1 MSQAGKEEA
10 SFQIKAVGASD
21 GSSEDS
27 SAAGTREISPK
38 TSVSSKLFSWNREK
52 PRPTSEYLGRHY
64 DKPFNVVALELR
76 MIGGLGP
83 MKCVQQHQTRPLVNR
98 STQVQKVSHT
108 TSKLLPNFPL
118 TETLQSVTCARKT
131 KPEVLEVAERVKFA
145 ENLPT
150 SSAAPPEE
158 RTQETKSSFDHRN
171 PFNLDFNAL
180 SEYQKQKHN
189 AEEGER
195 RRNYQI
201 IRRTME
207 TKALKTD
214 GAGRIKEKER
224 EQKFKL
230 PAFFNI
236 APDSE
241 FDGEGDINN
250 ETSGAKLSIN

>member
-1 MSQAGKEEA
+1 MFQAKKKE
-10 SFQIKAVGASD
+10 SSSQIKVFSASD
-21 GSSEDS
+21 GSSQAS

-38 TSVSSKLFSWNREK
+38 TSVLSKLFSWNREK
-52 PRPTSEYLGRHY
+52 PRPTSEYVGKDY
-64 DKPFNVVALELR
+64 DKPFNVVAPELR
-76 MIGGLGP
+76 MIGGLGA

-98 STQVQKVSHT
+98 PTQVQKVSHT

-118 TETLQSVTCARKT
+118 TETLQPVTCARKT
-131 KPEVLEVAERVKFA
+131 KPDGLEVAERVKLA

-158 RTQETKSSFDHRN
+158 QTQETKSSFDHQN
-171 PFNLDFNAL
+171 PFNLDFSAL

-214 GAGRIKEKER
+214 GAGRIKQSER
-224 EQKFKL
+224 DEKFKL

-236 APDSE
+236 SEDSE

-250 ETSGAKLSIN
+250 ETSGAKLLIN

>member
-1 MSQAGKEEA
+1 MSQDGEEEV
-10 SFQIKAVGASD
+10 SFKIKALGAKDDSTQA
-21 GSSEDS
+21 S

-38 TSVSSKLFSWNREK
+38 TSARSKLFSWNREK
-52 PRPTSEYLGRHY
+52 PRPTSEYVGKDY
-64 DKPFNVVALELR
+64 GKPFNVVAPELR

-83 MKCVQQHQTRPLVNR
+83 MKCVQQRQTRPLVNR
-98 STQVQKVSHT
+98 PTQVQKVSHT
-108 TSKLLPNFPL
+108 TSRLLPNFPL
-118 TETLQSVTCARKT
+118 TETLQSVTCVRKT
-131 KPEVLEVAERVKFA
+131 KPEVLEVTERVKFA
-145 ENLPT
+145 ENLAT

-158 RTQETKSSFDHRN
+158 RTQETKSSFDHQN

-214 GAGRIKEKER
+214 GAGRIKQNQRHE
-224 EQKFKL
+224 KFKL

-236 APDSE
+236 SADSGV
-241 FDGEGDINN
+241 DGGGDINN

>member
-1 MSQAGKEEA
+1 MSRAAEEEV
-10 SFQIKAVGASD
+10 SFQIQGSGASD
-21 GSSEDS
+21 DSAQAS

-38 TSVSSKLFSWNREK
+38 TSVLPKLFSWNREK
-52 PRPTSEYLGRHY
+52 PRPTSEYVAKEY
-64 DKPFNVVALELR
+64 DKPFNKVAPELR

-98 STQVQKVSHT
+98 PTQVQKVSHT
-108 TSKLLPNFPL
+108 TSKLLPNFAL
-118 TETLQSVTCARKT
+118 TETLQSITCTRKT
-131 KPEVLEVAERVKFA
+131 KPGVLEAAERVKFA

-150 SSAAPPEE
+150 SSPAPPKDPV
-158 RTQETKSSFDHRN
+158 QDIKSSFDHQN
-171 PFNLDFNAL
+171 PFNLDFDAL

-207 TKALKTD
+207 TKALKTV
-214 GAGRIKEKER
+214 GAERIKQQER
-224 EQKFKL
+224 DDKFKL

-236 APDSE
+236 LPDSE